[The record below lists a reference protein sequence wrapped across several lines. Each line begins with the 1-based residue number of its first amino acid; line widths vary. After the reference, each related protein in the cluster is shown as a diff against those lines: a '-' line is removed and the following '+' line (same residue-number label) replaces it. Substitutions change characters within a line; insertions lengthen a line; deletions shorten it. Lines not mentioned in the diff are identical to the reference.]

1 MTMLKVDPTDLAN
14 IRFALS
20 PMTEVMA
27 ALHVLSGSRRR
38 PWLTPWLERHR
49 AAAAAVR
56 ADHPALD
63 ALVTALR
70 VARWTPDFL
79 APVPVGM
86 QTTFPDELAGVRATT
101 PGRARHDLIL
111 TVGGDL
117 PAALDRPDVVDRMA
131 DGVAAL
137 WEQVLAPEWPQRRA
151 VLERDVVQRAGRLA
165 TYGWARALEGL
176 SSGFRLLPGGYIQV
190 NDWPGPPFEVAGAR
204 VVFVPNGFGQG
215 WLGLDQPHAYALV
228 YPARGVAAAGDD
240 RRPDGLDRLVGRS
253 RAQVLHALDTP
264 ASTTQLVG
272 TLGMSLGAVGDH
284 LAVLRD
290 TGLVSRVRSGRSV
303 LYRRTALGDALV

>member
-1 MTMLKVDPTDLAN
+1 MTLLKVDATDLAN
-14 IRFALS
+14 TRFALS

-38 PWLTPWLERHR
+38 PWLAPWLERHR

-70 VARWTPDFL
+70 TARWTPDFL
-79 APVPVGM
+79 APVPLGM
-86 QTTFPDELAGVRATT
+86 QTAFDDELAGVRTT
-101 PGRARHDLIL
+101 EPDRARHDLTL
-111 TVGGDL
+111 TAGG
-117 PAALDRPDVVDRMA
+117 ALLEAFDRSDVVDRLA

-137 WEQVLAPEWPQRRA
+137 WERVLAPDWPQRRA
-151 VLERDVVQRAGRLA
+151 LLERDVVQRAGRLA
-165 TYGWARALEGL
+165 TYGWGRALEGL
-176 SSGFRLLPGGYIQV
+176 RSGFRLLPGGYIRV

-204 VVFVPNGFGQG
+204 VVFVPNGFGEG
-215 WLGLDQPHAYALV
+215 WLGLDRPHAYALV
-228 YPARGVAAAGDD
+228 YPARGVAATSDD

-253 RAQVLHALDTP
+253 RAGVLRALDSP

-284 LAVLRD
+284 LAVLREG
-290 TGLVSRVRSGRSV
+290 GLVSRVRSGRSV